1 MRQRLLLLL
10 SLSYCG
16 FSQGI
21 FINPATAQV
30 TPDNTTNTTVD
41 VNGSDF
47 TIQQGDRAGN
57 NLFHSFSD
65 FSVPTDGSAFF
76 NNSTDVVNIFSR
88 VTGGNISNIDGLL
101 RANGT
106 ANLYLINPVGII
118 FGEGARLDIGGSF
131 FGSTADS
138 IIFPDGEF
146 SATDLAN
153 PPLLTINA
161 PIGLSFR
168 DNPGDITNRS
178 DLRETNVIS
187 QGTDSERTIVDRTG
201 LQVNPGNNITLVGG
215 NILLEDSGIT
225 APGGI
230 INLGGLSAAGEISF
244 NSDGSLSFPDGVTKA
259 DVSLTNDASVDVRAG
274 GGGFINVDAR
284 NLTLTDKSELF
295 AGIAENMGSPTAQAG
310 DITINA
316 TESVQII
323 GQESQT
329 SFGSFSAAEVE
340 SVFVEKDLTTA
351 IRNNVG
357 VSSARRINESSR
369 SSAIGNAGNININT
383 GTLDLINVSSI
394 NNSTY
399 GVGNAG
405 NITIQAQ
412 SISLTGFNT
421 LIEAKVRGL
430 SANSIQEVAQGNGGD
445 INIITGSLS
454 LDNSEINTSVLSN
467 SEGNA
472 GNININASG
481 EVFLF
486 NNSQF
491 AAQVIRRA
499 EGNSGNINI
508 NANTLRTQGS
518 RVQTDNQGIGNA
530 GNITINATDSVVL
543 DSIDQTLGGRLSL
556 IIAQLQSSVVGDGG
570 DITISAPQ
578 ISLNNFALISTN
590 IAVDVVGEAGNITLN
605 ADTISL
611 DNGSVID
618 ALTETNF
625 DGGDIEINANLLRLS
640 NGAKIVTGAD
650 RAGNAG
656 DISLNIA
663 GDIIFNNANPAVD
676 SPFNE
681 QNLQDIEL
689 QTGIFANNFPNSTG
703 NGGSIT
709 ISADSIQ
716 FEEQG
721 SILAETVSGEGGNIR
736 INVNDLIVMQNNSLI
751 SSEAGG
757 TGDGGGVNISTNFI
771 VATPNQNNDIIAN
784 AVGGNGGRININAEA
799 LFGIEERPLNET
811 TNDINASSDFG
822 LDGTISIFTPDTN
835 TLQTDI
841 NLPNSLVDS
850 EKTVAQVCQRD
861 RSSGIASGL
870 TIKGKGGVPSIPT
883 NTFNSETILVD
894 EAAIT
899 TRDIKP
905 IQTSMGAIYP
915 ARGIVITKD
924 GEIILTAHA
933 TDNLNSR
940 TPGISANCNLV
951 EK

>member
-1 MRQRLLLLL
+1 MIKSNYRTDWGEWNLKQRLSLSLLL

-21 FINPATAQV
+21 FLNTATAQV
-30 TPDNTTNTTVD
+30 APDNTTNTTVD

-47 TIQQGDRAGN
+47 TINQGDRADN

-76 NNSTDVVNIFSR
+76 NNSADIVNIFSR

-106 ANLYLINPVGII
+106 ANLYLINPAGII

-138 IIFPDGEF
+138 INFPDGEF

-153 PPLLTINA
+153 PPLITINA

-187 QGTDSERTIVDRTG
+187 QGTDSERTIVDQIG

-215 NILLEDSGIT
+215 NIFLEDSGIT
-225 APGGI
+225 APGGVV
-230 INLGGLSAAGEISF
+230 NLGGLSTAGEISF
-244 NSDGSLSFPDGVTKA
+244 NPDGSLSFPDGATRA
-259 DVSLTNDASVDVRAG
+259 DVSLSNDASVDVRAG

-284 NLTLTDKSELF
+284 NLTLTDQSELF

-310 DITINA
+310 DININA
-316 TESVQII
+316 IESVQII

-340 SVFVEKDLTTA
+340 GVFVEKDLTTA

-357 VSSARRINESSR
+357 VSSARRISESDR

-399 GVGNAG
+399 GVGNGG

-445 INIITGSLS
+445 INILTGSLS

-508 NANTLRTQGS
+508 NAANLSTRGS
-518 RVQTDNQGIGNA
+518 RIMSDNQGGGNA

-543 DSIDQTLGGRLSL
+543 NSIDQTLGGRISL
-556 IIAQLQSSVVGDGG
+556 IIAQLQSSVVGEGG

-590 IAVDVVGEAGNITLN
+590 IAVNVEGEAGNITLN
-605 ADTISL
+605 ADTISI

-618 ALTETNF
+618 ALTETDF
-625 DGGDIEINANLLRLS
+625 DGGDININANLLQLS
-640 NGAKIVTGAD
+640 NGGKIVTGAD
-650 RAGNAG
+650 RGGNAG
-656 DISLNIA
+656 DITLNIA
-663 GDIIFNNANPAVD
+663 GDIIFNNANPAAD

-681 QNLQDIEL
+681 RNLQGVEL

-703 NGGSIT
+703 NGGIVT
-709 ISADSIQ
+709 ISADLIV
-716 FEEQG
+716 FEEQ
-721 SILAETVSGEGGNIR
+721 SIISAETVSGVGGDIF
-736 INVNDLIVMQNNSLI
+736 ID
-751 SSEAGG
+751 A
-757 TGDGGGVNISTNFI
+757 DFI
-771 VATPNQNNDIIAN
+771 VATPNQNNDIISN
-784 AVGGNGGRININAEA
+784 AVSGDGGRININAEA
-799 LFGIEERPLNET
+799 LFGIEERLLNDT

-835 TLQTDI
+835 TLQTEI
-841 NLPNSLVDS
+841 NLPNNLIES
-850 EKTVAQVCQRD
+850 EKTVAQVCQSD
-861 RSSGIASGL
+861 RASGIASGL
-870 TIKGKGGVPSIPT
+870 TIKGKGGVPSTPT
-883 NTFNSETILVD
+883 NTFDSEVILVD
-894 EAAIT
+894 EAIT

-905 IQTSMGAIYP
+905 IKTNIGDIYP
-915 ARGIVITKD
+915 ARGIIKTED
-924 GEIILTAHA
+924 GKIILTAYA

-940 TPGISANCNLV
+940 TPHISANCNIN
-951 EK
+951 